1 MKNAI
6 EAMLKKPIAAAGLV
20 GLVTY
25 CTIRVI
31 KVIKGIDVEPIVKIT
46 VDKVAENTAE

>member
-1 MKNAI
+1 MKNTI
-6 EAMLKKPIAAAGLV
+6 EAMLKRPIAAAGLV

-31 KVIKGIDVEPIVKIT
+31 KAAKGIDAEPIVEIT
-46 VDKVAENTAE
+46 VDKVAKDTVE